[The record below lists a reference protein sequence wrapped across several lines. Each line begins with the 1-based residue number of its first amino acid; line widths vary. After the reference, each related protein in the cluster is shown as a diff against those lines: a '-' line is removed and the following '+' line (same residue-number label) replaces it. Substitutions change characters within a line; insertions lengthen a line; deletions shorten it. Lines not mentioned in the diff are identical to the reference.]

1 MNLINLINEDVLVQL
16 ISSEVE
22 KLANIKFEEFKKD
35 LAVNYYFDDCLLNKK
50 EVSKKLNISLR
61 QVDSLVSSRR
71 LKKCAIGRSVKFRNS
86 DVLNYMA
93 NLN

>member
-35 LAVNYYFDDCLLNKK
+35 LAVNYYFDDFLLSRDQ
-50 EVSKKLNISLR
+50 VSIKLDISLR
-61 QVDSLVSSRR
+61 QVDKLVETKR
-71 LKKCAIGRSVKFRNS
+71 LKKCSIGRSVKFRNS
-86 DVLNYMA
+86 DVLEYMA
-93 NLN
+93 NLK